1 MFRTPKEERE
11 TGLMLRPV
19 SADKAYAALGL
30 AIGTFPPAAI
40 FTKIFWNARIEEET
54 LVILIL
60 LFAVNLVCAFA
71 GYGMGRVLGKT
82 VVELE
87 RKSWSMMFLLVPFLA
102 MAWGITT
109 GAIGGLVFFG
119 FGAFFGPFF
128 AVPVSLVA
136 FTVFAVLHRL
146 IETGGMI
153 ERKHL
158 LPIAFGI
165 SLTISA
171 FILGL

>member
-1 MFRTPKEERE
+1 MS
-11 TGLMLRPV
+11 RPV
-19 SADKAYAALGL
+19 SAEKAYGVLGL
-30 AIGTFPPAAI
+30 TLGTFPPAAI
-40 FTKIFWNARIEEET
+40 FTKIFWNARFDEGT
-54 LVILIL
+54 LVILAL
-60 LFAVNLVCAFA
+60 LFAVNLVCALA
-71 GYGMGRVLGKT
+71 GYGMGRVLGKA
-82 VVELE
+82 VFELE
-87 RKSWSMMFLLVPFLA
+87 RKSWSMMFLVVPFLA
-102 MAWGITT
+102 VAWGITT
-109 GAIGGLVFFG
+109 GALGGLVFFG
-119 FGAFFGPFF
+119 FGALFGPFF

-158 LPIAFGI
+158 LPLAFGI